1 MGESKFSMKKYTLK
15 DAKEK
20 IDRAIFAFRELFN
33 KILDQC
39 ESYNFHDNLLLAV
52 CKRAIDVLE
61 TFQYA
66 VKKYN
71 LNTLYPLMRLQID
84 SCLMLQGSL
93 LYKDNNKFF
102 SELTECKFQLNNYK
116 IPDTGERMT
125 ERKLAELLEV
135 NYPGFLN
142 TYKYCCD
149 VVHFIGVSFDLA
161 IRDVKFLSFKVS
173 DEVGNKESRYKI
185 QLYLYDLFNI
195 NEILLV
201 MINKSRDEFLPY
213 KDKEE

>member
-1 MGESKFSMKKYTLK
+1 MKKYTLK

-61 TFQYA
+61 TIQYA

-71 LNTLYPLMRLQID
+71 LNTLYPLMKLQID

-149 VVHFIGVSFDLA
+149 VVHFTGVSFDLA

-185 QLYLYDLFNI
+185 QLYLDDLFNI

-201 MINKSRDEFLPY
+201 MINKCRDEFLPY